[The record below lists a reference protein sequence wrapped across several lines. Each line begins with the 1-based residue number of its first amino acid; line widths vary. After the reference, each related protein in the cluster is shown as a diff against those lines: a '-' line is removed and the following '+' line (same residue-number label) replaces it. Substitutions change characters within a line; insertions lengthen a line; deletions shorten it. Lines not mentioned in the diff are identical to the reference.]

1 MGAIFYTE
9 RFCSIVGHNIP
20 LLNQDGQRELHCL
33 WHQECLKRRG
43 GCHNRWIFPLEASS
57 MAEIPSG
64 NVQDP
69 SSASRPMV
77 STTRQ

>member
-20 LLNQDGQRELHCL
+20 LLNQDGHRELHCL

-43 GCHNRWIFPLEASS
+43 GCHNRWIFPQDASAVPGLS
-57 MAEIPSG
+57 SEKI
-64 NVQDP
+64 QDSP
-69 SSASRPMV
+69 SSDRSMV
-77 STTRQ
+77 STLL